1 MVDELRARYPGYGMA
16 LYALDPHGAVT
27 FEVIDAEGNLF
38 TFIGATA
45 AEAIAMAFPEE
56 VPPETTPAGHAAPN
70 AFD

>member
-1 MVDELRARYPGYGMA
+1 MA
-16 LYALDPHGAVT
+16 LYALDPTGVVT
-27 FEVIDAEGNLF
+27 FEVIDADGNLF

-56 VPPETTPAGHAAPN
+56 PAPEPAPN